1 MRKLTTK
8 DIKTALLV
16 GIPLA
21 FVAALIFHFGV
32 TYSDELL
39 IPNMPLDNFQ
49 TLSYQEQM
57 KIIESQQAVRVVTG
71 YEKVI
76 YILKASP
83 ITFLYF
89 WLAWALPLCFAI
101 VFGAWS
107 VRRSEPNP
115 SIKTSLSTPRG

>member
-1 MRKLTTK
+1 MSRLTTK

-39 IPNMPLDNFQ
+39 IPNIPLDNFQ

-83 ITFLYF
+83 ITFLYY

-101 VFGAWS
+101 IFGAWS
-107 VRRSEPNP
+107 VRSEINLTHHSSGTPNGAP
-115 SIKTSLSTPRG
+115 

>member
-1 MRKLTTK
+1 MNRLTKK

-49 TLSYQEQM
+49 TLPYQEQM
-57 KIIESQQAVRVVTG
+57 KIIDSQQALRVVTG

-83 ITFLYF
+83 ITFLYY

-101 VFGAWS
+101 IFGSWS
-107 VRRSEPNP
+107 VRRSINLTHH
-115 SIKTSLSTPRG
+115 SSGTP

>member
-1 MRKLTTK
+1 MSRLTTK

-16 GIPLA
+16 GMPLA
-21 FVAALIFHFGV
+21 FVAAFIFHFGV

-57 KIIESQQAVRVVTG
+57 KIIESQQAVRVVSG

-83 ITFLYF
+83 ITFLYY

-101 VFGAWS
+101 IFGAWKA
-107 VRRSEPNP
+107 RRELNLTHHS
-115 SIKTSLSTPRG
+115 KRDA